1 MAESKSLDQIERE
14 SFGSNPSPISGH
26 ADVVA
31 LAPGGSADMRRPLR
45 WPLSFSL
52 DGDWLLA
59 EGGTEAQRLSGTW
72 EDAMPALV
80 PGSVHSALL
89 AAGRIPDPYIGRND
103 EIAKQ
108 ESFKTWWLMRRF
120 ERPEGVAN
128 ARLVFGGICD
138 SCSVWLNGEKLGDHT
153 GMFAELNYDVSALL
167 VDGENTIVVRLD
179 PVPVRISSGEPN
191 DFFLGMNVGWLDTAV
206 INNIYGWHYIDL
218 PTLGIWRSV
227 TLREQPEV
235 SIEDPFIATLDAG
248 AGLVRLHTR
257 LESGGAGFSGC
268 LQGAIEPENFDGAPC
283 QFTYQVAEAGKARSV
298 LLELKIPEARQWWP
312 VDYGS
317 PNLYRMRL
325 AFVSEGVA
333 LDCVDF
339 TFGIR
344 TIEMAPLPDGPDP
357 ELYNWTFVV
366 NGKPIFVK
374 GANWCTIDALLRFD
388 RHRYERFL
396 HLARDSH
403 MQLLRAWGSGMPE
416 TDEFY
421 DVADRCGLMI
431 LQEWPTA
438 WNSHRIQ
445 PYDIL
450 EETVRHNTIRL
461 RNHPSLVMWGGG
473 NESGEPF
480 GEAIDMMGRA
490 SYELDGSRAFHR
502 GEPWGGSIHSYHVF
516 WQKQPLNYNLTLS
529 APFIGEFGLASLP
542 NYESV
547 ARYLP
552 AEELEAWPPASDSG
566 FTHRMPVFNLKA
578 EQAIMAQYVA
588 DFVANDSL
596 KNFILGMQMAQATGM
611 RHTLE
616 LARTRWPQATGIC
629 YYKLTDNNPAASWAT
644 VDWYGVPKIAYH
656 ILRQAYHPHH
666 VCVLFERLSCVGAPA
681 SFPVYLLDDRGDL
694 DMQNWIVNVRA
705 FGSDLQILD
714 QYSHAGTGS
723 PDTVH
728 RLFDFRLDTDQTWN
742 FPLFIVAEIG
752 LLPGNMIVDRVFYW
766 LNYAEIQGCLFNL
779 PRTRLSLKRDHP
791 EYLTVGNI
799 GDRPAVGVHF
809 ICPEISHEFSCDDSY
824 FWLEPGE
831 ERNVL
836 TSHQAGV
843 RAAAWNADETG

>member
-1 MAESKSLDQIERE
+1 MAELKSLDQVDRE
-14 SFGSNPSPISGH
+14 SFGPAPSPVSGQ
-26 ADVVA
+26 AVKVA
-31 LAPGGSADMRRPLR
+31 LSPGKSADSDGPLR
-45 WPLSFSL
+45 LSL
-52 DGDWLLA
+52 DGEWLMA
-59 EGGTEAQRLSGTW
+59 DGGSEEQRLSGFW
-72 EDAMPALV
+72 NDAMPALV
-80 PGSVHSALL
+80 PGSVHTALL
-89 AAGRIPDPYIGRND
+89 AAGRIPDPYVGRND
-103 EIAKQ
+103 EIAKK

-120 ERPEGVAN
+120 ERPAEVAN

-138 SCSVWLNGEKLGDHT
+138 SCSVWMNGEKLGDHK
-153 GMFAELNYDVSALL
+153 GMFAELNYDVSSCL
-167 VDGENTIVVRLD
+167 VEGENTVVVRLD

-218 PTLGIWRSV
+218 PTLGIWRPV
-227 TLREQPEV
+227 TLREQPAV
-235 SIEDPFIATLDAG
+235 SIEDPFVATMDAG
-248 AGLVRLHTR
+248 AGVVRLHTR
-257 LESGGAGFSGC
+257 LKSSGAGFSGS
-268 LQGAIEPENFDGAPC
+268 LQGSVEPENFEGDAC
-283 QFTYQVAEAGKARSV
+283 QFTYEVEASDETGSI
-298 LLELKIPEARQWWP
+298 LLEMKIPEARQWWP
-312 VDYGS
+312 VDYGE

-325 AFVSEGVA
+325 SFVSQGKA
-333 LDCVDF
+333 LDCRDF

-374 GANWCTIDALLRFD
+374 GANWCTLDALLRFD
-388 RHRYERFL
+388 RERYERFL

-421 DVADRCGLMI
+421 DVADRCGMMV

-480 GEAIDMMGRA
+480 GEAIDMMGRL
-490 SYELDGSRAFHR
+490 SWELDGTRAFHR
-502 GEPWGGSIHSYHVF
+502 GEPWGGSIHSYHVY
-516 WQKQPLNYNLTLS
+516 WQRQPLSYNSTLS
-529 APFIGEFGLASLP
+529 APFIGEFGLASVP
-542 NYESV
+542 NHETV
-547 ARYLP
+547 ERYLP
-552 AEELEAWPPASDSG
+552 ADELVAWPPASDSG
-566 FTHRMPVFNLKA
+566 FTHHMPVFNLKA
-578 EQAIMAQYVA
+578 EQAIMSQYVA

-616 LARTRWPQATGIC
+616 LARTRWPEATGVC

-644 VDWYGVPKIAYH
+644 VDWYGVPKIAFH
-656 ILRQAYHPHH
+656 ILRQAYRPRH
-666 VCVLFERLSCVGAPA
+666 VCVLFNRLSFVGAPA
-681 SFPVYLLDDRGDL
+681 SFPVFLLDDRGDL

-705 FGSDLQILD
+705 FGSDLQFLD
-714 QYSHAGTGS
+714 QYGHAGIGS

-728 RLFDFRLDTDQTWN
+728 RLFDFRLDSDQTWN
-742 FPLFIVAEIG
+742 CPLFIVAEIG
-752 LLPGNMIVDRVFYW
+752 LLPGNRIVDRVFYW
-766 LNYAEIQGCLFNL
+766 LNYAEIQGCLFSL
-779 PRTRLSLKRDHP
+779 PRTQLSLVRDHSG
-791 EYLTVGNI
+791 YVAVGNI

-809 ICPEISHEFSCDDSY
+809 VCPEISQEFSCADSF

-831 ERNVL
+831 ERPIE
-836 TSHQAGV
+836 TSHQTGARV
-843 RAAAWNADETG
+843 AAWNADETG

>member
-14 SFGSNPSPISGH
+14 SFEPGPSPISGH

-45 WPLSFSL
+45 LCL

-59 EGGTEAQRLSGTW
+59 GGGAEAQRLSAPW
-72 EDAMPALV
+72 EDAIPALV

-103 EIAKQ
+103 EIAKR

-120 ERPEGVAN
+120 KRPTGIAH

-235 SIEDPFIATLDAG
+235 SIEDPFVATLDAG

-257 LESGGAGFSGC
+257 LKSGEAGFSGC
-268 LQGAIEPENFDGAPC
+268 LQGAIEPENFAGHPC
-283 QFTYQVAEAGKARSV
+283 QFTYQVAAAGKAQDV
-298 LLELKIPEARQWWP
+298 LLELQIPEARQWWP
-312 VDYGS
+312 VDYGQ

-325 AFVSEGVA
+325 AFVSEGEA

-344 TIEMAPLPDGPDP
+344 TIEMAPLPGGPDP

-374 GANWCTIDALLRFD
+374 GANWCTLDALLRFD

-516 WQKQPLNYNLTLS
+516 WQYQPLNYNLTLS

-547 ARYLP
+547 ERYLP

-588 DFVANDSL
+588 DFVAMDSL

-629 YYKLTDNNPAASWAT
+629 YYKLTDNNPAASWASI
-644 VDWYGVPKIAYH
+644 DWYGVPKIAYH
-656 ILRQAYHPHH
+656 ILRQAYRPLHA
-666 VCVLFERLSCVGAPA
+666 CLLFNRLSFIGAPV
-681 SFPVYLLDDRGDL
+681 SFPVFLLDDIGAIAGTDWEVR
-694 DMQNWIVNVRA
+694 VRA
-705 FGSDLQILD
+705 FGGDLTLLKQESYAGSGSGDSVRRLGEFSLD
-714 QYSHAGTGS
+714 AEQS
-723 PDTVH
+723 
-728 RLFDFRLDTDQTWN
+728 WN
-742 FPLFIVAEIG
+742 IPLLIVAEVIAEDG
-752 LLPGNMIVDRVFYW
+752 QRDRVFYW
-766 LNYAEIQGCLFNL
+766 LNYTSVQGCLFDL
-779 PRTRLSLKRDHP
+779 PRTQLSLGRDKP
-791 EYLTVGNI
+791 GQLRLANT
-799 GDRPAVGVHF
+799 GDKPAAGVHF
-809 ICPEISHEFSCDDSY
+809 VYPEGSDEFSCDDSY

>member
-1 MAESKSLDQIERE
+1 MGEVKSLDQIDRE
-14 SFGSNPSPISGH
+14 SFAPAPSPISGQ
-26 ADVVA
+26 ADTVA
-31 LAPGGSADMRRPLR
+31 LSPGSAVVSGGPVRL
-45 WPLSFSL
+45 SL
-52 DGDWLLA
+52 DGEWLMA
-59 EGGTEAQRLSGTW
+59 DGGTEAQRLTGAWT
-72 EDAMPALV
+72 DAIPAVV

-89 AAGRIPDPYIGRND
+89 AAGRIPDPYVGRND
-103 EIAKQ
+103 EIAKK

-120 ERPEGVAN
+120 ERPAGVAQ

-138 SCSVWLNGEKLGDHT
+138 SCSVWLNGEKLGDHK
-153 GMFAELNYDVSALL
+153 GMFAELVFDASSGL

-179 PVPVRISSGEPN
+179 PVPVRIGSGEPN

-227 TLREQPEV
+227 TLREQPDV
-235 SIEDPFIATLDAG
+235 FIEDPFVATVDAG
-248 AGLVRLHTR
+248 AGVVRLQTR
-257 LESGGAGFSGC
+257 LKSSGPSVSGS
-268 LQGAIEPENFDGAPC
+268 LKGTIEPENFAGTAC
-283 QFTYQVAEAGKARSV
+283 HFTWQVEANGSTHSV
-298 LLELKIPEARQWWP
+298 LLEMKIPEARQWWP
-312 VDYGS
+312 VDYGE
-317 PNLYRMRL
+317 PDLYRMKLSFEAR
-325 AFVSEGVA
+325 SGA
-333 LDCVDF
+333 LDCCDF

-357 ELYNWTFVV
+357 DLYNWTFVV

-374 GANWCTIDALLRFD
+374 GANWCTLDALLRFGLD
-388 RHRYERFL
+388 RYERFL

-421 DVADRCGLMI
+421 DAADRCGIMV

-450 EETVRHNTIRL
+450 EETVVHNTIRL

-480 GEAIDMMGRA
+480 GEAIDMMGRC
-490 SYELDGSRAFHR
+490 SYELDGTRAFHR

-516 WQKQPLNYNLTLS
+516 WQYHPLDYNLRLS
-529 APFIGEFGLASLP
+529 APFIGEFGLASPP
-542 NYESV
+542 NYETV
-547 ARYLP
+547 NRYLP
-552 AEELEAWPPASDSG
+552 AEELERWPPASDSG
-566 FTHRMPVFNLKA
+566 FTHHMPVFNLKG
-578 EQAIMAQYVA
+578 EQAIMSQYVA
-588 DFVANDSL
+588 DFVPNDSL

-616 LARTRWPQATGIC
+616 LARSRWPEATGVC

-644 VDWYGVPKIAYH
+644 VDWYGVAKIAYH
-656 ILRQAYHPHH
+656 ILRQAYRPLHA
-666 VCVLFERLSCVGAPA
+666 CLLFNRLAFVGVPA

-694 DMQNWIVNVRA
+694 DGQTWMVKVRA
-705 FGSDLQILD
+705 FGRDLQLLE
-714 QYSHAGTGS
+714 QHGHAGIGS

-728 RLFDFRLDTDQTWN
+728 RLFDFQLDADQTWN
-742 FPLFIVAEIG
+742 CPLFIVAEIA
-752 LLPGNMIVDRVFYW
+752 LAPGNSIVDRVFYW
-766 LNYAEIQGCLFNL
+766 LNYEAIQGCLFNL
-779 PRTRLSLKRDHP
+779 PRTRLSLRRDHSGT
-791 EYLTVGNI
+791 LAVGNI
-799 GDRPAVGVHF
+799 GDKPAVGVHF
-809 ICPEISHEFSCDDSY
+809 VCPEISHEFSCADSF

-831 ERNVL
+831 ERLVE

-843 RAAAWNADETG
+843 SVAAWNAAHAGL